1 MAVIKYSVAPKLLLE
16 DVSLQS
22 CDLNFK
28 FTIKF
33 VKIVRL
39 LEALRD
45 ICRDACREP
54 NGRENMK
61 HAFLFLFGSLIV
73 SRRPLNVQC
82 QMLHNEWAHKC
93 KEMCKWTGECRCGIR
108 RCNHICWTCGH
119 NMWWSFLGLHRVH
132 CSKCIQGLLCAAL
145 RNCLLFHDFPS
156 AIIIVSLKMVLWDQ
170 SGLWLDHK
178 IFARKW
184 ELDVA

>member
-61 HAFLFLFGSLIV
+61 HAFFFLFGSLIV

-82 QMLHNEWAHKC
+82 QMLHNE
-93 KEMCKWTGECRCGIR
+93 
-108 RCNHICWTCGH
+108 
-119 NMWWSFLGLHRVH
+119 
-132 CSKCIQGLLCAAL
+132 
-145 RNCLLFHDFPS
+145 
-156 AIIIVSLKMVLWDQ
+156 
-170 SGLWLDHK
+170 
-178 IFARKW
+178 
-184 ELDVA
+184 